1 MKPIIALVAALTYSV
16 AVQAEE
22 APKNAA
28 RLSGQEFVQH
38 YFDQL
43 ELPIFAREQSAIINH
58 QFAEGYLA
66 GVAASSHDKEWCG
79 KKPFKRAEIVSE
91 VTEALRKL
99 PPEKL
104 QDDAASLIVEILRK
118 EFPCPQP

>member
-1 MKPIIALVAALTYSV
+1 MKPIIAVFATFAYVTDPL
-16 AVQAEE
+16 AEE
-22 APKNAA
+22 AVKSVP
-28 RLSGQEFVQH
+28 RLSGEEFIRH

-66 GVAASSHDKEWCG
+66 GVAASSQDKEWCG
-79 KKPFKRAEIVSE
+79 KRPIKRAAIESE
-91 VTEALRKL
+91 VTAAMRRL

-104 QDDAASLIVEILRK
+104 RDEASSLIVDILRK
-118 EFPCPQP
+118 EFPCQRS